1 MSESTTEILDA
12 NTASALFAN
21 MVLQQTNLALIFL
34 GQAPHPETGETI
46 HDLQTAKV
54 LIDQLEMIAMKTK
67 GNLNAQ
73 ESALMNR
80 SLAAVRM
87 AFVEAVEHAPK
98 GSTKE
103 AEDKAS
109 SPQPTSPKGGG
120 EQPIPAE
127 AASASPA
134 PESSTAEPGSQT
146 AAEDAESRKK
156 FSKKY

>member
-1 MSESTTEILDA
+1 MSEPTTEILDA

-21 MVLQQTNLALIFL
+21 MVLQQTNLTLIFL
-34 GQAPHPETGETI
+34 GQAPHPETGETM

-87 AFVEAVEHAPK
+87 AFVEAVEHGAK
-98 GSTKE
+98 SSAKE
-103 AEDKAS
+103 APS
-109 SPQPTSPKGGG
+109 SPLKGGEG
-120 EQPIPAE
+120 EQPKPAD
-127 AASASPA
+127 AASAS
-134 PESSTAEPGSQT
+134 STAESAT
-146 AAEDAESRKK
+146 AASSGTESSAPTSAEDDETRKK